1 MIKDTIET
9 TLSAVGKLPEWL
21 RSARSGGSLIE
32 YTRVTR
38 AEPITMVDSTIAHI
52 SAVPPI
58 LQAACAIFAGYYLSA
73 VSLSVNVGKIDVVRL
88 LEKVNPSRS
97 PSENIGMM
105 AGDMLTEESYRY
117 GLPSL
122 IYSKEDGTM
131 TVDGPVNTTTLD
143 RDVGQTVYGAS
154 NLATGMFINVH
165 IESDGQK
172 ATIPVQIRLNTNIMQ
187 PQIMSNIMTHAHKN
201 RTTKERYH
209 AWRSGELEFLKDI
222 ILCSDI
228 IDEHRYTLMKDKSGV
243 YQGISDRASKNK
255 LSALL
260 SGNPSVATASN
271 ILVMSNLTQQKI
283 EADLHSRLNSNNVRE
298 VIFKNTYIMLMF
310 IVSVEDEMVTIYH
323 RGISTPSR
331 MSFKDIELINNK
343 KGSDVGEI
351 LKAYRLGSAPTF

>member
-9 TLSAVGKLPEWL
+9 TLSAVGKVPEWL

-38 AEPITMVDSTIAHI
+38 AEPITMVDSTIAHV
-52 SAVPPI
+52 SAVPSI
-58 LQAACAIFAGYYLSA
+58 LQSACAIFAGYYLSA
-73 VSLSVNVGKIDVVRL
+73 VALSVNVGKIDVVRL

-97 PSENIGMM
+97 PAENLGMM
-105 AGDMLTEESYRY
+105 AGDMLTEESYSY
-117 GLPSL
+117 GLPKL
-122 IYSKEDGTM
+122 VFSKEDGTM
-131 TVDGPVNTTTLD
+131 TVDGPAATLD

-154 NLATGMFINVH
+154 SLATGMFINVH
-165 IESDGQK
+165 IESEGQK

-201 RTTKERYH
+201 RTAKERYH
-209 AWRSGELEFLKDI
+209 AWRAGELEFLKDI
-222 ILCSDI
+222 ILCTDI
-228 IDEHRYTLMKDKSGV
+228 IDEHRYTLMKDRSGV
-243 YQGISDRASKNK
+243 YQSISDRASKNK
-255 LSALL
+255 LAALL
-260 SGNPSVATASN
+260 SANPSVATASN

-283 EADLHSRLNSNNVRE
+283 EADLHGRLNSNSVRE

-331 MSFKDIELINNK
+331 MSFKDVELLNNK